1 MQGKAGLAGRGVW
14 LTGERLLDPLTV
26 AGLAAAAGAAGAV
39 NAIAGG
45 GTLITFPA
53 LLGAG
58 YSSKVAN
65 VTSTVAIWPG
75 TIGGSLAYH
84 RELRLRARRVLTLS
98 APAIAGALLG
108 SILLLATS
116 QRLFDSIVPWLILF
130 AAGLLAVN
138 SRLATFALTHGIG
151 ARDEDHTPPSLIAA
165 TFFIG
170 VYGGYFGAGI
180 GILMLAFIA
189 ILAPDDI
196 QYANAVKGMLALLM
210 NFVALAV
217 FSVFGPV
224 QWLPAAVMAV
234 AALLGG
240 YLGVALARRLNST
253 VLRRMIVVWGFSQ
266 GIYLLIRA
274 YG

>member
-1 MQGKAGLAGRGVW
+1 L
-14 LTGERLLDPLTV
+14 EPLTLV
-26 AGLAAAAGAAGAV
+26 GLAAAAGAAGAV

-45 GTLITFPA
+45 GTLITFPS

-75 TIGGSLAYH
+75 TVGGSVAYR
-84 RELRLRARRVLTLS
+84 RELALRARRVMILS
-98 APAIAGALLG
+98 APAICGALVG
-108 SILLLATS
+108 SAPLLATS
-116 QRLFDSIVPWLILF
+116 QRLFDAFVPWLILF
-130 AAGLLAVN
+130 AAGLLAAN
-138 SRLATFALTHGIG
+138 SRLAALALAHGIG
-151 ARDEDHTPPSLIAA
+151 ARDETHNPPTLIAA

-189 ILAPDDI
+189 ILAPDNI
-196 QYANAVKGMLALLM
+196 QYANAVKGMLAMLM
-210 NFVALAV
+210 NFVALLV
-217 FSVFGPV
+217 FALFGPV

-240 YLGVALARRLNST
+240 YAGVALARRLNSV
-253 VLRRMIVVWGFSQ
+253 VLRRIIGIWGFSQ
-266 GIYLLIRA
+266 GLYLLVQA
-274 YG
+274 YGPL

>member
-1 MQGKAGLAGRGVW
+1 M
-14 LTGERLLDPLTV
+14 EPLTF

-45 GTLITFPA
+45 GTLITFPS

-75 TIGGSLAYH
+75 TVGGSLAYR
-84 RELRLRARRVLTLS
+84 RELRLRARRVLLLS
-98 APAIAGALLG
+98 GPAIVGALLG
-108 SILLLATS
+108 SVLLLATS
-116 QRLFDSIVPWLILF
+116 QRVFDAIVPWLILF

-138 SRLATFALTHGIG
+138 VRLALFAMHHGIG
-151 ARDEDHTPPSLIAA
+151 AHNEEHTPPSLLLA
-165 TFFIG
+165 TFCVG

-180 GILMLAFIA
+180 GILMLAFMA
-189 ILAPDDI
+189 ILAPDNI
-196 QYANAVKGMLALLM
+196 QYANAVKGMLAMLM
-210 NFVALAV
+210 NLIALLI
-217 FSVFGPV
+217 FSAFGPV

-240 YLGVALARRLNST
+240 YLGVALARRLNAA
-253 VLRRMIVVWGFSQ
+253 VLRRVIVVWGFSQ
-266 GIYLLIRA
+266 GLYLLVQA